1 MTTTG
6 EKMKWS
12 VENTC
17 KLIELY
23 REARLLWD
31 ARHPDY
37 KNRYKKADA
46 LKEIGILCNTSSDEI
61 DRKIKNINTQ
71 YQREHRNYQ
80 LLKKSG
86 AGKTFVS
93 KWFGYTLLG
102 FLKDKNK
109 PRPSGSVGGL
119 SNLQVGL
126 FIYVLFSSVSTYGKK
141 KLPNK
146 I

>member
-1 MTTTG
+1 MTSSG
-6 EKMKWS
+6 KAIKWS

-23 REARLLWD
+23 RESKLLWD

-46 LKEIGILCNTSSDEI
+46 LKEIGILCNVSSEEV

-71 YQREHRNYQ
+71 YQREYRNYQ

-93 KWFGYTLLG
+93 KWFGYSLLS

-109 PRPSGSVGGL
+109 PRPSGNIGGL
-119 SNLQVGL
+119 SNTQVDIYL
-126 FIYVLFSSVSTYGKK
+126 FIFIY
-141 KLPNK
+141 
-146 I
+146 

>member
-1 MTTTG
+1 MVPVYKMTSG
-6 EKMKWS
+6 EKIKWT

-23 REARLLWD
+23 REAGLLWD
-31 ARHPDY
+31 AGHLDY

-46 LKEIGILCNTSSDEI
+46 LKEIGILCGASSDEV

-71 YQREHRNYQ
+71 YQREHRNHQ
-80 LLKKSG
+80 LVKKSG

-93 KWFGYTLLG
+93 KWFGYTLLS

-109 PRPSGSVGGL
+109 PRPSGNIGGL
-119 SNLQVGL
+119 TNTQVDM
-126 FIYVLFSSVSTYGKK
+126 
-141 KLPNK
+141 K
-146 I
+146 ILYK